1 MFHTLNSLAH
11 LSVHNTLAALILDNF
26 NVHDDV
32 LSVLLVRANT
42 VERFPPIVFSTDLS
56 SVVQSI
62 DSRGSDSDNEREGK
76 GTATKSRESAS
87 IKHQLSTR
95 Y

>member
-1 MFHTLNSLAH
+1 MLMSCVHTLNSLSH

-62 DSRGSDSDNEREGK
+62 DSRGSDNETEGK
-76 GTATKSRESAS
+76 GTATKSR
-87 IKHQLSTR
+87 
-95 Y
+95 